1 MKKEIKIEVPKD
13 YSAITLR
20 KYLEMHK
27 DLDTYKEDPEAV
39 DATLFHHLCGV
50 DPYTLQQIDN
60 TTYNQIKE
68 QLFSFLGKHEY
79 PLKRTVKIGDDEYGF
94 EPNLSDIA
102 YGAYVD
108 ISKYDTFSI
117 DENWASIMSIL
128 YRPVKQKI
136 GALYTIEP
144 YGGYTNPEFWLDVSM
159 DVHFGAYFFFINLSL
174 DLESVILKSLTENP
188 EMPTNIKG
196 ILQESG
202 ELMNQYSRLQTESYS
217 KLRK

>member
-1 MKKEIKIEVPKD
+1 MKKEIAIVVPND

-27 DLDTYKEDPEAV
+27 DLETYKDDPEAV
-39 DATLFHHLCGV
+39 DATLFHHLCGL
-50 DPYTLQQIDN
+50 DPNMLHKIDN
-60 TTYNQIKE
+60 NTYSQIKE
-68 QLFSFLGKHEY
+68 QLFSFLGKHDY
-79 PLKRTVKIGDDEYGF
+79 PLKRTVKLGEVEYGF

-108 ISKYDTFSI
+108 ISKFDTFSI

-128 YRPVKQKI
+128 YRPVNKKV

-174 DLESVILKSLTENP
+174 DLESVILKSLMENP
-188 EMPTNIKG
+188 EMPTNIKE

-202 ELMNQYSRLQTESYS
+202 ELMNQSSHLRTENFS
-217 KLRK
+217 KWMK